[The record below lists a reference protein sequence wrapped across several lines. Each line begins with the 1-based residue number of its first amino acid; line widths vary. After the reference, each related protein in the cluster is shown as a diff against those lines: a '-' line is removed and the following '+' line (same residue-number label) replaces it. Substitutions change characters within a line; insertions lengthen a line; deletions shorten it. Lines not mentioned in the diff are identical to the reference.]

1 MSETNLTPEDYRR
14 RYLELKAKAQEANA
28 HRSSTVQA
36 ASPKILA
43 ADRIEREETIP
54 PGWYWTCCIKRGQ
67 SLRIVNVHATHGVS
81 ALFWNARDTSE
92 RFNPADSV
100 KVQWSARLARG
111 KLLLS
116 DMGRV
121 LASITDDTCSQHD
134 CVAGASTRSG
144 DARKYGANPTRRN
157 SHENFVLAAAK
168 HGLSARDVGPCI
180 TFFAPLVTDQV
191 GRFEWRDEAVKPG
204 DYLDLRAEMDLI
216 VALSNCPHP
225 LSPRGDWRAE
235 PVRAF
240 LWRSPDVADDDL
252 CRTATQ
258 EAMRAFENM
267 AAMS

>member
-14 RYLELKAKAQEANA
+14 RYFELKAKAQEANT
-28 HRSSTVQA
+28 RSSPAIQA
-36 ASPKILA
+36 ASPTILP
-43 ADRIEREETIP
+43 ADQIEREETIP
-54 PGWYWTCCIKRGQ
+54 AGWYWTCRMKPGQ
-67 SLRIVNVHATHGVS
+67 SLRIVNIHATHGVS

-121 LASITDDTCSQHD
+121 LACITDDTCGQHD

-144 DARKYGANPTRRN
+144 DARKYGADPTRRN
-157 SHENFVLAAAK
+157 SHENFILAAAK

-180 TFFAPLVTDQV
+180 TFFAPVATDQV
-191 GRFEWRDEAVKPG
+191 GRFEWREDAVKPG
-204 DYLDLRAEMDLI
+204 DYVDLRAAMYLI

-235 PVRAF
+235 PVRAY
-240 LWRSPDVADDDL
+240 LWRSPDVAVDDL

-258 EAMRAFENM
+258 EAVHAFENT
-267 AAMS
+267 AAVS

>member
-14 RYLELKAKAQEANA
+14 RYFELKAKAQDADA
-28 HRSSTVQA
+28 HRSSAIQA

-43 ADRIEREETIP
+43 GDRIEREETIP
-54 PGWYWTCCIKRGQ
+54 AGWYWTCRMKRGQ
-67 SLRIVNVHATHGVS
+67 NLRVVNIHATHGVS

-121 LASITDDTCSQHD
+121 LASITDDTCGQHD

-144 DARKYGANPTRRN
+144 DARKYGADPTRRN
-157 SHENFVLAAAK
+157 SHDNFVLAAAK

-180 TFFAPLVTDQV
+180 TFFAPVVTDQV
-191 GRFEWRDEAVKPG
+191 GRFEWREDAVKPG
-204 DYLDLRAEMDLI
+204 DYVDLRAEMDLI

-235 PVRAF
+235 PVRAY

-258 EAMRAFENM
+258 EAVRAFENT

>member
-1 MSETNLTPEDYRR
+1 MSETNLTPEDHRR
-14 RYLELKAKAQEANA
+14 RYFELKAKAQEADA
-28 HRSSTVQA
+28 HRSSAIQA

-43 ADRIEREETIP
+43 GDRIEREETIP
-54 PGWYWTCCIKRGQ
+54 AGWYWTFRMKPGQ
-67 SLRIVNVHATHGVS
+67 SLRIVNIHATHGVS
-81 ALFWNARDTSE
+81 ASFWNARDTSE

-121 LASITDDTCSQHD
+121 LASVTDDTCGQHD
-134 CVAGASTRSG
+134 CVVGASTRSG
-144 DARKYGANPTRRN
+144 DARKYGADPTRRN
-157 SHENFVLAAAK
+157 SHDNFVLAAAK

-180 TFFAPLVTDQV
+180 TFFAPVVTDQV
-191 GRFEWRDEAVKPG
+191 GRFEWREDAVKPG
-204 DYLDLRAEMDLI
+204 DYLNLRAEMDLI

-225 LSPRGDWRAE
+225 LSPRGDWRAG
-235 PVRAF
+235 PVRAC
-240 LWRSPDVADDDL
+240 LWRSPDAAVDDL

-258 EAMRAFENM
+258 EAVRAFENT